1 MIATGIGHGPEG
13 NHLMKRTA
21 LWIDSI
27 VCLALL
33 FTSVFAQNGMEGRWL
48 LTEKAG
54 DHAYA
59 SWLRVT
65 HQPGQDWKALY
76 LHRGGHPLPCTVS
89 VAGGRIE
96 VKMIPES
103 GSTSN
108 VNFKWPTLTGTLE
121 NGKLKGTGT
130 DTQGKTFSW
139 VGERAP
145 DRLEGQNRKI
155 TWGEPIRLFNGADL
169 SGWQTVEKRE
179 SKWTVVD
186 GILVNESTGA
196 NLRTTKEF
204 RDFKLHVEFK
214 IPPESNSGIYLRG
227 RYETQV
233 ADDFGKEPFTRM
245 VGGIYGQ
252 IAPIVNACNRA
263 GEWNVLDA
271 TLVGYRVT
279 IMLNGQTTVD
289 GQLID
294 GITGGALSAD
304 ERAPGPIMLQ
314 GDHGRVSY
322 RNIVLTPAQ

>member
-1 MIATGIGHGPEG
+1 
-13 NHLMKRTA
+13 MKRTA
-21 LWIDSI
+21 LEICCLLI
-27 VCLALL
+27 VFIPVLSASLL
-33 FTSVFAQNGMEGRWL
+33 GQDMMEGRWL
-48 LTEKAG
+48 VTEKAG
-54 DHAYA
+54 DQSYA

-89 VAGGRIE
+89 VTGNRIE
-96 VKMIPES
+96 VQMVPES
-103 GSTSN
+103 SYSGSP
-108 VNFKWPTLTGTLE
+108 NFKWPTLAGTLE
-121 NGKLKGTGT
+121 NGELKGTGT
-130 DTQGKTFSW
+130 DTQGKTFNW

-145 DRLEGQNRKI
+145 ERLEGQGRQV
-155 TWGEPIRLFNGADL
+155 TWEEPIRLFNGTDL

-179 SKWTVVD
+179 SRWKVVD
-186 GILVNESTGA
+186 GILLNESTGA
-196 NLRTTKEF
+196 NLRTTREF

-233 ADDFGKEPFTRM
+233 ADDYGKEPFNRM
-245 VGGIYGQ
+245 VGGVYGQ
-252 IAPIVNACNRA
+252 IAPLVDACNRA

-314 GDHGRVSY
+314 GDHGQVSY
-322 RNIVLTPAQ
+322 RNIVITPAK